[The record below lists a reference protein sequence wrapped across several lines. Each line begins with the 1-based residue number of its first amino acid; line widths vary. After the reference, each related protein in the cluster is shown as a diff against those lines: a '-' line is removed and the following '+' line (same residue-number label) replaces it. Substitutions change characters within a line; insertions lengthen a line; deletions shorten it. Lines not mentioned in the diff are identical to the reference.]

1 MQEKIYKGIV
11 ASPGIVI
18 GRAYLLDR
26 RKIVVAGQR
35 IEDVS
40 VRDEVA
46 RFKRAV
52 ELSKS
57 QLEDLKKRF
66 GKGLGKSHVYILD
79 THIMLLEDKLL
90 VDGTVKRIKEAH
102 INAEGALKETI
113 AAIGLKF
120 DYDRG

>member
-11 ASPGIVI
+11 ASPGVVI

-35 IEDVS
+35 IEDIS
-40 VRDEVA
+40 VKDEVA
-46 RFKRAV
+46 RFRRALD
-52 ELSKS
+52 LSKV

-66 GKGLGKSHVYILD
+66 GKGLGKSHIYILD

-90 VDGTVKRIKEAH
+90 VDGTVKRIRE
-102 INAEGALKETI
+102 
-113 AAIGLKF
+113 
-120 DYDRG
+120 